1 MTGLA
6 PVEGARFVVARIDA
20 EPVFVRM
27 AGLQRLL
34 AGLIVGAGLIG
45 LILALYIARRIVG
58 ELAGSS
64 AMIEAIRS
72 DAPAGD
78 AERFRIRETR
88 DLALA
93 VRLMRTSVQGR
104 LARGRHELARRD
116 RERDEAASAAAHHD
130 VAFPALAT
138 EAAGAAV
145 AVRRLGR
152 PSTGAFYALAVAGDR
167 AGLVL
172 GECAGEAPAAA
183 LAQAL
188 AARRFL
194 EAHLLDGAV
203 EDRIAEARRAFGADR
218 LVWRTWSAAQPPSTA
233 AVTLLD
239 AADAARAGA
248 YVLRAMGVAPSGM
261 AEDLAALL
269 EAQGLLAVVAS
280 AQRGQS

>member
-1 MTGLA
+1 M
-6 PVEGARFVVARIDA
+6 
-20 EPVFVRM
+20 
-27 AGLQRLL
+27 
-34 AGLIVGAGLIG
+34 
-45 LILALYIARRIVG
+45 
-58 ELAGSS
+58 
-64 AMIEAIRS
+64 
-72 DAPAGD
+72 
-78 AERFRIRETR
+78 
-88 DLALA
+88 
-93 VRLMRTSVQGR
+93 
-104 LARGRHELARRD
+104 
-116 RERDEAASAAAHHD
+116 
-130 VAFPALAT
+130 
-138 EAAGAAV
+138 

-218 LVWRTWSAAQPPSTA
+218 LAWRTWSAAEPPSTA
-233 AVTLLD
+233 AVTLLN

-248 YVLRAMGVAPSGM
+248 YVRRAIGVAPSGM